1 MNLVLYLIYIATA
14 FSLYMVWLL
23 GVAMFVEVIV
33 PWLVFMVVIFAPLA
47 WMFRDKELK

>member
-1 MNLVLYLIYIATA
+1 MSLPLYLIYVATA

-33 PWLVFMVVIFAPLA
+33 PWLVFMAVILAPLV
-47 WMFRDKELK
+47 WVCRNKEIK